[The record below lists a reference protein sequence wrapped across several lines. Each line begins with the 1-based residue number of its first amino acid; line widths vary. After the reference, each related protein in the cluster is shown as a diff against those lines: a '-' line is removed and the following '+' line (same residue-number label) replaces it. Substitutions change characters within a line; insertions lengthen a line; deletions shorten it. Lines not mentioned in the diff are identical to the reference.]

1 MKEDS
6 SPQLGEPPRSS
17 PPPPA
22 LDEARLRA
30 VRQLRA
36 GVQVEESFRTLHA
49 WLSPRLL
56 GYFRAHRF
64 SHADAEDLVQKTLA
78 RVYQGIRQLERE
90 EKFLPWLFAIARNV
104 RSTAAERER
113 RERRLWAGD
122 LEEAKELPDPKPATW
137 FDDARLAA
145 ARLKRLHSA
154 IEALPPQ
161 QRQCLLLRVR
171 DELSYE
177 EIAETLHLSANTVR
191 NHLAEAK
198 KRLQKALKKEPE
210 GAAGL

>member
-6 SPQLGEPPRSS
+6 SQQLSEPPGGEA
-17 PPPPA
+17 PPPA

-30 VRQLRA
+30 VGQLRA
-36 GVQVEESFRTLHA
+36 GVQVEESFRALHA
-49 WLSPRLL
+49 WLAPRLL

-78 RVYQGIRQLERE
+78 RVYQGIRQLEQE

-104 RSTAAERER
+104 RCTAVEREQ
-113 RERRLWAGD
+113 RERQLWAGD
-122 LEEAKELPDPKPATW
+122 MDEARELPDPKPATW
-137 FDDARLAA
+137 YDDAQLEA

-154 IEALPPQ
+154 IDALPPQ

-177 EIAETLHLSANTVR
+177 EIAETLRLSTNTVR

-198 KRLQKALKKEPE
+198 KRLQKALRKEPE